1 MTTSNR
7 DVVVNSD
14 IVILTVKPYQV
25 LQIMTEIQSIFVEVQ
40 SHTTSAHTAPKT
52 LRPLIVSVASS
63 VTVADIEKK
72 VRVLH
77 SAISLIQ
84 MLRGPK
90 AKRSTYCPIYAI
102 LFYKHPGTSN
112 AGRVAEIY
120 D

>member
-14 IVILTVKPYQV
+14 VVILTVKPYQV

-77 SAISLIQ
+77 SGISLIQ
-84 MLRGPK
+84 TLRGLK
-90 AKRSTYCPIYAI
+90 AKR
-102 LFYKHPGTSN
+102 
-112 AGRVAEIY
+112 
-120 D
+120 